1 MTADTV
7 YLELEATTPEKIE
20 NIKNILKSIGVNVL
34 NIFKT
39 GQLEEQMISQFTIDE
54 FWSEIEEGYKEIEQG
69 EYLTQEELDEA
80 IVKIIKL

>member
-1 MTADTV
+1 METV
-7 YLELEATTPEKIE
+7 LTD
-20 NIKNILKSIGVNVL
+20 
-34 NIFKT
+34 
-39 GQLEEQMISQFTIDE
+39 EEISQFTIDE

>member
-7 YLELEATTPEKIE
+7 YLELEETTPEKIE

-54 FWSEIEEGYKEIEQG
+54 FWSEIEEGYKEIERG
-69 EYLTQEELDEA
+69 EYLTQKQLDRE
-80 IVKIIKL
+80 VEKLWK

>member
-54 FWSEIEEGYKEIEQG
+54 FWSEIEEGYKEIERG
-69 EYLTQEELDEA
+69 EYLTQKQLDREA
-80 IVKIIKL
+80 EKLWK

>member
-1 MTADTV
+1 MTTDTV

-54 FWSEIEEGYKEIEQG
+54 FWSEIEEGYKEIERG
-69 EYLTQEELDEA
+69 EYLTQKQLDRE
-80 IVKIIKL
+80 VEKLWK

>member
-7 YLELEATTPEKIE
+7 YLELEATTPETIE

-54 FWSEIEEGYKEIEQG
+54 FWSEIEEGYKEIERG
-69 EYLTQEELDEA
+69 EYLTQKQLDRE
-80 IVKIIKL
+80 VEKLWK